1 MHNIECSQH
10 TNKLNISILYSFQ
23 FHIYVMVLYDARH
36 NSTKVMDPDE
46 SLRRARRAVTNH
58 LILITINTSNYRPRQ
73 IKSVSLSVINIF

>member
-1 MHNIECSQH
+1 
-10 TNKLNISILYSFQ
+10 
-23 FHIYVMVLYDARH
+23 MVLYDARH

-46 SLRRARRAVTNH
+46 SLRRAVTNH